1 MLDSRMTRLND
12 LMTNDMYKTSRKVSI
27 ISTIFV
33 IFYFYIYNL
42 LYLLIVYIA
51 WQNDSISY
59 NFQYFKTHAI
69 NSTLYTYLYKIFLS

>member
-1 MLDSRMTRLND
+1 
-12 LMTNDMYKTSRKVSI
+12 MTNDVYKISRKVSI

-33 IFYFYIYNL
+33 IFYFYIYNF

-59 NFQYFKTHAI
+59 NFQYFKTYAI
-69 NSTLYTYLYKIFLS
+69 NSTLYTYPYKIFLS